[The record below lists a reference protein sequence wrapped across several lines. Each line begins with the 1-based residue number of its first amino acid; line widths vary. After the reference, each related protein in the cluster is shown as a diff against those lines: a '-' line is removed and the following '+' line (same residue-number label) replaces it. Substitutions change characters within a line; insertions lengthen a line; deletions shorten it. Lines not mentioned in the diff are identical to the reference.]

1 MSNIVAFNRHKLYR
15 VEAVA
20 AYERLRKAGCNAAEA
35 VACIDAPEREWQ
47 ESGWQRLVNGT
58 RRLQALFGIAFCLF
72 VVGLVVGWVS

>member
-15 VEAVA
+15 LDDVKTSV
-20 AYERLRKAGCNAAEA
+20 LAGCSVEEA
-35 VACIDAPEREWQ
+35 LEV
-47 ESGWQRLVNGT
+47 ESPMETFWEGT